1 MKRSDRTL
9 PSTGLR
15 LWVAAAMLIAML
27 VLPSAAMAVS
37 WPNEQAMKDEPLAV
51 NRGTFVYDPGQHESI
66 PRADFVGAPLRGY
79 FEGRGFDANFLTWA
93 GVDQLNLASSNWAGC
108 TAGPHSGPC
117 PTSSLH
123 FNTVGAA
130 IGTGQITVLHWKG
143 AFIATACGNFSEGGG
158 HGPMPRIRGT
168 KYEDLDGDGKRDAGE
183 PGLGGW
189 TIRLRY
195 KGKTVAST
203 STAGNGSYSFNLNA
217 NQLSIGAG
225 KYEVEEVLKPG
236 WVAEETPS
244 SITVPLGAEDTVY
257 DGRDFGNFI
266 PPEISGEKFDD
277 SDVDGERDL
286 PEVALEDW
294 LIQLSNGESRLTD
307 GEGAYSFSVR
317 PGTYTVSETLQ
328 EGWRQTLPGGD
339 GTRTYTVISGDVI
352 DDADFGNVCLGGVAI
367 SPIDE
372 STGEPV
378 PMEVRIE
385 EVSVPGILENEP
397 SLPRTETGTPAFDE
411 LLPGTYRIV
420 AFLPEGVFT
429 TDPDAVP
436 IEGRFAIV
444 KEIVISECETT
455 DVPIDLFTKSTP
467 GLVTGGVKIDLPEE
481 YATSGFNFMTKPGG
495 PMGTLQYN
503 DHDTG
508 LSLHTSMIEA
518 IWIKG
523 DVAWV
528 WGKVDV
534 DGDLQRFRLR
544 LVDAGEPG
552 IEDRYEL
559 TLAGGYEAGFDETL
573 SGGNIQIH

>member
-15 LWVAAAMLIAML
+15 LLVAAAMLIAML
-27 VLPSAAMAVS
+27 VLPSAAMAAT
-37 WPNEQAMKDEPLAV
+37 WPNEQAMKDEPPGAA
-51 NRGTFVYDPGQHESI
+51 RDTFIYDPGQHNTI
-66 PRADFVGAPLRGY
+66 PRSSFVNATLRSY
-79 FEGRGFDANFLTWA
+79 YEGKGFDANFLHWA
-93 GVDQLNLASSNWAGC
+93 PTRTIQAGATPWSGC
-108 TAGPHSGPC
+108 FSGPHPGPC
-117 PTSSLH
+117 PASLEFH
-123 FNTVGAA
+123 PVNVAVGD
-130 IGTGQITVLHWKG
+130 GVITVVRWNG
-143 AFIATACGNFSEGGG
+143 AFISRICGNFNQGGG
-158 HGPMPRIRGT
+158 AGPIPRVTGV
-168 KYEDLDGDGKRDAGE
+168 KYEDLNANGKRDSGE
-183 PGLGGW
+183 PGLQGW
-189 TIRLRY
+189 TIKLRY
-195 KGKTVAST
+195 KGKVVAST
-203 STAGNGSYSFNLNA
+203 TTAANGSYSFKLNA
-217 NQLSIGAG
+217 NQLPVGAG
-225 KYEVEEVLKPG
+225 TYRVEEVLKSG
-236 WVAEETPS
+236 WVASQSPGAF
-244 SITVPLGAEDTVY
+244 TVPLQTEDKTFS
-257 DGRDFGNFI
+257 GKSFGNYR
-266 PPEISGEKFDD
+266 PAKISGHKFDD
-277 SDVDGERDL
+277 SDVDGERDPL
-286 PEVALEDW
+286 EVGLAGWQID
-294 LIQLSNGESRLTD
+294 LSNGEDRLTD
-307 GEGAYSFSVR
+307 AEGNYSFSVR
-317 PGTYTVSETLQ
+317 PGTYTASELLQ
-328 EGWRQTLPGGD
+328 EGWRQTLPGGG

-397 SLPRTETGTPAFDE
+397 SLPRTETGTPTFDE

-444 KEIVISECETT
+444 KEIVVSECETT

-467 GLVTGGVKIDLPEE
+467 GKVTGGVKIDLPDEF
-481 YATSGFNFMTKPGG
+481 ATSGFNFMTKPAG
-495 PMGTLQYN
+495 PKGTLQYN

-508 LSLHTSMIEA
+508 LNLHTSTIEA

-552 IEDRYEL
+552 TEDRYEL

-573 SGGNIQIH
+573 SGGNVQIH